1 MKEAF
6 RVWPLLENLTKVDNI
21 LFTQEVFAFPS
32 KQSEARLWLMFFIRR
47 KVNFERAIIGAVDN
61 CCFFL

>member
-21 LFTQEVFAFPS
+21 LFTQEVFCFPVETKRGTVVADVLHSS
-32 KQSEARLWLMFFIRR
+32 KSQL
-47 KVNFERAIIGAVDN
+47 
-61 CCFFL
+61 